1 MYILFYVRGDVYRNY
16 HRFQINYSILLTNN
30 VYYCGYLILWA
41 IYFVFPTDAMYYFIV
56 NYYGSFLQVVLKY
69 WLSYITL
76 SVYFGSG
83 YANLPINPPQ
93 FC

>member
-1 MYILFYVRGDVYRNY
+1 MGNLFCISYRC
-16 HRFQINYSILLTNN
+16 H
-30 VYYCGYLILWA
+30 
-41 IYFVFPTDAMYYFIV
+41 VFFIV